1 MVELDWNQNW
11 GGMATKQLGQLARMA
26 NRRRDQLDERTSRL
40 SRHEMTHGVTDT
52 LPVTTLRMNQSRI
65 PLVIRLFSEEVRTL
79 GMQEGFALI
88 TSYHYV
94 CS

>member
-40 SRHEMTHGVTDT
+40 SRHEMTHHCSVLFCSVLLTLIFLSFNNTVHGVGGSLNPIETRQNT
-52 LPVTTLRMNQSRI
+52 GNNCI
-65 PLVIRLFSEEVRTL
+65 
-79 GMQEGFALI
+79 
-88 TSYHYV
+88 
-94 CS
+94 